1 MVRKGQKQITVS
13 EKLFDRLK
21 AKADAEGISMPKL
34 IERALEERQHAKKET
49 HSFSKEKPAKEK
61 RTSKAL
67 TDYLSE

>member
-13 EKLFDRLK
+13 EKLFDRLR
-21 AKADAEGISMPKL
+21 AKADAEGISIPNL
-34 IERALEERQHAKKET
+34 IERALEERPKKER
-49 HSFSKEKPAKEK
+49 HDSFTKEKPAKEK

>member
-13 EKLFDRLK
+13 EKLFERLR

-34 IERALEERQHAKKET
+34 IEMALEERPKKET
-49 HSFSKEKPAKEK
+49 HSFSKEKPAKQK